1 MLLYRIVWEPP
12 MSFDAI
18 IAFFSEVEQ
27 ILRTMTKY
35 GEMKV

>member
-18 IAFFSEVEQ
+18 IVFSSGVEQ
-27 ILRTMTKY
+27 ILMTMIKY